1 MEQQPVK
8 SSPRDVFVYILGT
21 VALYLSAFSAILL
34 LLSYVDILLPDP
46 LRGDYFDPRGEI
58 RWFLAMLIVIF
69 PVYLWTSRFIRRDVA
84 RDPAKGDI
92 RVRKWLI
99 HLTLFLAALLIIGDL
114 VGLIFNFLEGD
125 LTTQFILKV
134 CAVLAVAAAIFW
146 YYLMD
151 LRTKAAPFTAQARG
165 IVYGLIACVAVIV
178 VSGFFMAGSPFRQRL
193 VRFDSQKLS
202 HLQDIQW
209 QVVNYWQKKQALPAA
224 LDDLRDDIAGYAPS
238 KDPQSGNA
246 YEYRATG
253 ALSFELC
260 AEFNLPSSGGSVG
273 ERTTPKPIYGPM
285 GPQAAESWDH
295 EVGRACFSRTIDPE
309 LYRLEKP
316 VPERQ

>member
-114 VGLIFNFLEGD
+114 
-125 LTTQFILKV
+125 
-134 CAVLAVAAAIFW
+134 
-146 YYLMD
+146 
-151 LRTKAAPFTAQARG
+151 
-165 IVYGLIACVAVIV
+165 
-178 VSGFFMAGSPFRQRL
+178 
-193 VRFDSQKLS
+193 
-202 HLQDIQW
+202 
-209 QVVNYWQKKQALPAA
+209 
-224 LDDLRDDIAGYAPS
+224 
-238 KDPQSGNA
+238 
-246 YEYRATG
+246 
-253 ALSFELC
+253 
-260 AEFNLPSSGGSVG
+260 
-273 ERTTPKPIYGPM
+273 
-285 GPQAAESWDH
+285 
-295 EVGRACFSRTIDPE
+295 
-309 LYRLEKP
+309 
-316 VPERQ
+316 